1 MAFASDTAVTHRV
14 VATSGRRNA
23 RNERGSAVTSRRSLR
38 RVLDDLLEG
47 GPVDPGHGGHGAHTY
62 GAELDVVE
70 LGVAPRAVALPGARV
85 GAARVVGARAGPGG
99 GIAAPVKPG
108 ELVDGG
114 LERGL
119 EGRSARGEAPL
130 PAAAVAAAVDLGV
143 AVADARVQRL
153 SQRTLHVAFPTAVVG
168 RSLRPGRVVQRIE
181 TGEQAE
187 AVAVIAVRARRE
199 PRVEDR
205 VHDARVEL
213 VHDRDGVA
221 LLVAA

>member
-23 RNERGSAVTSRRSLR
+23 RTSA
-38 RVLDDLLEG
+38 DLL
-47 GPVDPGHGGHGAHTY
+47 
-62 GAELDVVE
+62 L
-70 LGVAPRAVALPGARV
+70 LPGV
-85 GAARVVGARAGPGG
+85 
-99 GIAAPVKPG
+99 
-108 ELVDGG
+108 
-114 LERGL
+114 
-119 EGRSARGEAPL
+119 
-130 PAAAVAAAVDLGV
+130 AVAAAVDLGV

-221 LLVAA
+221 LLVAAGPAAVPAVRPGHRGAPERVGGPAQQDAQHLLLRR